1 MANKIK
7 SAYLLGR
14 RETPAYCRSV
24 VKFEAP
30 GLKRSR
36 VIFHWIYV
44 YSYINVQFSK
54 QYEIVL
60 LQTHSLSS
68 YRVIYCVVLTV
79 AKTL

>member
-1 MANKIK
+1 MANKIR
-7 SAYLLGR
+7 SAYLEDER
-14 RETPAYCRSV
+14 HPFIVVNDRSV

-36 VIFHWIYV
+36 VLSHWIYM

-68 YRVIYCVVLTV
+68 FRVIYCVVLLV
-79 AKTL
+79 A